1 MPTSPAIPPVEPA
14 PAPPPAARRVAA
26 LAVRLLETPAAIV
39 LRRTP
44 AGSWRVV
51 TSSGEQADRLQGEML
66 RHAVLLDT
74 ERGLFV
80 VPDLGDAP
88 ELAAV
93 VPPPPPGTPRLRF
106 LAAAAV
112 PLDPASTAAAPASAA
127 DAIAGTRPRDWLC
140 VFDGRARQ
148 FRAADRQL
156 LQELADLLGETSSP
170 TPVNAA
176 PAART
181 ADMIDVSLHVA
192 DPAET
197 AVLASMAQR
206 VQELTRLN
214 DSLRADLNARPRG
227 GNSLDG
233 LRFEQLIDGASDF
246 VGLAS
251 LDGKFHY
258 LNRAGQRLVGLDGE
272 EAVRRTRLI
281 DYLMREDRSFFLGTV
296 TPTLLRT
303 GAWEGEFR
311 FRNFKTGATIEV
323 SWTLFL
329 IRDPQ
334 TGEPADIAVVTRDIT
349 ERKKNEAALRE
360 SEERFRH
367 LVEQAGEAFFVYDL
381 TGRVIDVNQ
390 EACESLGYTRA
401 DLLALSVGEIDTG
414 FDAVKGKDRWKQMV
428 PGVAV
433 TMNGTHRRKDGTT
446 FPTEERVA
454 VFRSGNQRLLLA
466 LVRDITD
473 RKRAEE
479 AIQQSQA
486 QLEARVAERTAELAR
501 ANEAMRAAS
510 LENSRLAAAIDSSEI
525 GVIIGDPRQP
535 GQPTIFA
542 NPAFARLTGYSREEA
557 VGTNRLFLPGPD
569 TDEAELETVRKA
581 LVARRPYRGTVRA
594 YRKDGTAFWDQLSVS
609 PLFDDAGDLINFVG
623 VHADVSAQIEAQD
636 ALRRSELRF
645 SRMTANVP
653 GMVYQLVLH
662 ADGTAD
668 FPYVSEGCRELFG
681 LEPAEMRPDA
691 CTLLDRIHPDDIGG
705 FLSALDESRHT
716 GAAWSWEGRYLTGDD
731 GKAERWL
738 QGAARPERYTNGDT
752 LWDGLLL
759 DITKRK
765 LAEAAISQ
773 AKEDAETADRAKSEF
788 LSRMSHELR
797 TPLNA
802 ILGFG
807 QVLQMQKLP
816 AAQND
821 RVGHIVTAGRHLL
834 GLINEVLDISRI
846 EAGRVELSLEPV
858 CVADVAD
865 ETLSLIKPLAG
876 ERGVELHGVSPGH
889 PLHGEY
895 VMADRQRF
903 KQVLLNLLS
912 NAVKYNRQG
921 GTVRLTYAQPTPD
934 GRLRMSVAD
943 TGAGIPADKLARLF
957 VAFDR
962 LGAEN
967 SDVQGTGLGL
977 ALSKRLIEAM
987 GGQIGVDSTV
997 GEGTSFWIELPRAQS
1012 QIKTVLGARTDN
1024 GAPLPMGTLARTH
1037 NVLYIEDNL
1046 SNLTLIE
1053 HLLADQPAIKLMT
1066 AMQGGL
1072 GLELAR
1078 QHRPDLILLDLHLPD
1093 VPGWDVLAQ
1102 LKADDATRAI
1112 PVIIVSADATPRQVE
1127 RLMKAG
1133 ALAYLTK
1140 PLEVDRFQLTLRQ
1153 ALEPD
1158 SV

>member
-1 MPTSPAIPPVEPA
+1 M
-14 PAPPPAARRVAA
+14 R
-26 LAVRLLETPAAIV
+26 
-39 LRRTP
+39 
-44 AGSWRVV
+44 
-51 TSSGEQADRLQGEML
+51 
-66 RHAVLLDT
+66 
-74 ERGLFV
+74 
-80 VPDLGDAP
+80 
-88 ELAAV
+88 
-93 VPPPPPGTPRLRF
+93 
-106 LAAAAV
+106 
-112 PLDPASTAAAPASAA
+112 
-127 DAIAGTRPRDWLC
+127 
-140 VFDGRARQ
+140 
-148 FRAADRQL
+148 
-156 LQELADLLGETSSP
+156 
-170 TPVNAA
+170 
-176 PAART
+176 
-181 ADMIDVSLHVA
+181 
-192 DPAET
+192 
-197 AVLASMAQR
+197 
-206 VQELTRLN
+206 ELTRLN
-214 DSLRADLNARPRG
+214 DSLRADLSKGPRG
-227 GNSLDG
+227 SLDG

-296 TPTLLRT
+296 TPTLMRT
-303 GAWEGEFR
+303 GAWEGDFR

-401 DLLALSVGEIDTG
+401 DLLALSVGEIDVT
-414 FDAVKGKDRWKQMV
+414 FDPVKGKDRWKQMV

-433 TMNGTHRRKDGTT
+433 TMTGTHRRKDGTT

-486 QLEARVAERTAELAR
+486 QLEARVAERTTELAR
-501 ANEAMRAAS
+501 ANDAMRAAS

-542 NPAFARLTGYSREEA
+542 NPAFSRLTGYAREEA

-569 TDEAELETVRKA
+569 TDEAELEAVRKA

-594 YRKDGTAFWDQLSVS
+594 YRKDGTPFWDQLSVS
-609 PLFDDAGDLINFVG
+609 PLFDEAGDLINFVG

-705 FLSALDESRHT
+705 FLSALDESRHS
-716 GAAWSWEGRYLTGDD
+716 GAAWSWEGRYVAGD

-858 CVADVAD
+858 SVAEVAD

-876 ERGVELHGVSPGH
+876 ERGVELHGVGPEH

-921 GTVRLTYAQPTPD
+921 GTVRLDLRDVGA
-934 GRLRMSVAD
+934 GRPVAPERGRHGRGHPGGK
-943 TGAGIPADKLARLF
+943 TGAVVRGVRPPGRGKQRRAGHGP
-957 VAFDR
+957 
-962 LGAEN
+962 GAG
-967 SDVQGTGLGL
+967 V
-977 ALSKRLIEAM
+977 IEASHR
-987 GGQIGVDSTV
+987 GHGRPDRRGQHRGRGDLVLDRAA
-997 GEGTSFWIELPRAQS
+997 PRAEPDQS
-1012 QIKTVLGARTDN
+1012 ALGSRAGN
-1024 GAPLPMGTLARTH
+1024 GAPSPMGALARTH
-1037 NVLYIEDNL
+1037 HVLYIEDNL

-1053 HLLADQPAIKLMT
+1053 HLLADQPEIRLMT

-1078 QHRPDLILLDLHLPD
+1078 QHRP
-1093 VPGWDVLAQ
+1093 
-1102 LKADDATRAI
+1102 T
-1112 PVIIVSADATPRQVE
+1112 
-1127 RLMKAG
+1127 
-1133 ALAYLTK
+1133 
-1140 PLEVDRFQLTLRQ
+1140 
-1153 ALEPD
+1153 
-1158 SV
+1158 

>member
-1 MPTSPAIPPVEPA
+1 MPTSPAISEVEPTTA
-14 PAPPPAARRVAA
+14 PPAARRVAA
-26 LAVRLLETPAAIV
+26 LAVRLLETPAAAV
-39 LRRTP
+39 LQRMST
-44 AGSWRVV
+44 GGWRVV
-51 TSSGEQADRLQGEML
+51 TGSGEQADRLTGEIL
-66 RHAVLLDT
+66 RHAILLDT
-74 ERGLFV
+74 ERDLFV

-88 ELAAV
+88 ELAAI
-93 VPPPPPGTPRLRF
+93 VPPPPPGMPRLRF
-106 LAAAAV
+106 FAAAAV
-112 PLDPASTAAAPASAA
+112 PLDSATSAATPVSAA
-127 DAIAGTRPRDWLC
+127 DAIAGMRPLEWLC
-140 VFDGRARQ
+140 VFDSRARQ

-156 LQELADLLGETSSP
+156 LQELADLLGDASAP
-170 TPVNAA
+170 THANAARVTADIIDVSFGAANPTAA
-176 PAART
+176 PADRA
-181 ADMIDVSLHVA
+181 SL
-192 DPAET
+192 E
-197 AVLASMAQR
+197 QR
-206 VQELTRLN
+206 VRELTRLN
-214 DSLRADLNARPRG
+214 DSLRADLSKGPRG
-227 GNSLDG
+227 SLDG

-296 TPTLLRT
+296 TPTLMRT
-303 GAWEGEFR
+303 GAWEGDFR

-334 TGEPADIAVVTRDIT
+334 TGDPADIAVVTRDIT

-401 DLLALSVGEIDTG
+401 DLLTLCGQRDRRGLRPGQGQGPLETDGPRRGRDHARHPPPQGRHDLSHRGTRGRFPQRQPAPLARVWCATSPT
-414 FDAVKGKDRWKQMV
+414 ASARRKPSSNRRCNWRPASPSAPPNSPAPTTPCAPPRWKIQ
-428 PGVAV
+428 PSRRRHRLLRDRRH
-433 TMNGTHRRKDGTT
+433 HRR
-446 FPTEERVA
+446 PA
-454 VFRSGNQRLLLA
+454 PARSA
-466 LVRDITD
+466 DHFC
-473 RKRAEE
+473 
-479 AIQQSQA
+479 
-486 QLEARVAERTAELAR
+486 
-501 ANEAMRAAS
+501 
-510 LENSRLAAAIDSSEI
+510 
-525 GVIIGDPRQP
+525 QP
-535 GQPTIFA
+535 GLFPFDRLRPRRSPRHEPPF
-542 NPAFARLTGYSREEA
+542 PARSRHRRGRTRSRA
-557 VGTNRLFLPGPD
+557 QG
-569 TDEAELETVRKA
+569 
-581 LVARRPYRGTVRA
+581 ARRPAAVSRHRA
-594 YRKDGTAFWDQLSVS
+594 RVPQGRHAVLGPAFSVS
-609 PLFDDAGDLINFVG
+609 PLFDEAGDLINFVG

-653 GMVYQLVLH
+653 GMVYQMVLH

-705 FLSALDESRHT
+705 FLSALDESRHSGT
-716 GAAWSWEGRYLTGDD
+716 AWSWEGRYVAGD
-731 GKAERWL
+731 GKPDRWL

-773 AKEDAETADRAKSEF
+773 AKEDAEKADRAKSEF
-788 LSRMSHELR
+788 FSRMSHELR

-858 CVADVAD
+858 SVAEVAD

-876 ERGVELHGVSPGH
+876 ERGVELHGVGPEH

-921 GTVRLTYAQPTPD
+921 GTVRVEYAMSMPD
-934 GRLRMSVAD
+934 GRLRLSVAD

-987 GGQIGVDSTV
+987 GGQIGVDSTA

-1012 QIKTVLGARTDN
+1012 QIKSVLGSRADN
-1024 GAPLPMGTLARTH
+1024 GAPSPMGTLARTH

-1053 HLLADQPAIKLMT
+1053 HLLADQPEIRLMT

-1078 QHRPDLILLDLHLPD
+1078 QHHGP
-1093 VPGWDVLAQ
+1093 
-1102 LKADDATRAI
+1102 T
-1112 PVIIVSADATPRQVE
+1112 
-1127 RLMKAG
+1127 
-1133 ALAYLTK
+1133 
-1140 PLEVDRFQLTLRQ
+1140 
-1153 ALEPD
+1153 
-1158 SV
+1158 